1 MMVPWPTCLRYGKFM
16 QASSSNC
23 MHARWPAESAD
34 DCAFD
39 KALRL
44 ASRLYAVT
52 ILLRERAV
60 FRRLYRGLGLF
71 SASFG
76 LGLSWDTSR

>member
-1 MMVPWPTCLRYGKFM
+1 
-16 QASSSNC
+16 
-23 MHARWPAESAD
+23 MHARWRAGSAD

-71 SASFG
+71 PASFG
-76 LGLSWDTSR
+76 LGIFWDNSR